1 MSVST
6 PSAHGTEEWA
16 NVYAQAYRRTHAG
29 RDGIARLLRMGLEDG
44 HVAVLW
50 RVGKGLGIVKW
61 LRQLLHFP
69 SLQAVLFFLQRTC
82 VSS

>member
-16 NVYAQAYRRTHAG
+16 NVCAQAYRRTHAG
-29 RDGIARLLRMGLEDG
+29 RDGIARLLRLGLEDG

-50 RVGKGLGIVKW
+50 RVGKGLRIVKW
-61 LRQLLHFP
+61 LRQLLHLP